1 MTIKDFLIFF
11 RWKNLLM
18 IIIIQYLL
26 KYLLFQKF
34 DLTTSLD
41 TIHFFILVFSTVL
54 IATAGYIIND
64 INDIK
69 ADKVNKP
76 DKLFVGK
83 KISINNS
90 YNLYL
95 ALNFIGLLL
104 GFYLSYSIEYVSF
117 FTVFIIISLLLYRYA
132 IDLKKRF
139 LIGNLTISFIV
150 FLSILIVGIYDIVPV
165 TNAYN
170 NQTQI
175 QVFLLVFKIS
185 CFAFFLTL
193 IREIIKDLEDINGDL
208 KIGAKTLPIK
218 LGQNKTKNILF
229 YFSFI
234 PLIAIIYFAFTI
246 YKTNL
251 LASIYLLIFVVS
263 PLLYFIT
270 RVKKSNTKIEY
281 LKLSNLLKIIMLL
294 GIITV
299 LFLG

>member
-1 MTIKDFLIFF
+1 MTIKDFFIFF

-26 KYLLFQKF
+26 KYILFQKF
-34 DLTTSLD
+34 DVTTSLD
-41 TIHFFILVFSTVL
+41 TLHFFILVFSTVL

-64 INDIK
+64 INDIS

-76 DKLFVGK
+76 DKVFVGK
-83 KISINNS
+83 KISINKS

-104 GFYLSYSIEYVSF
+104 GFYLSYSIGYVSF
-117 FTVFIIISLLLYRYA
+117 FTIFIITSLLLYRYA

-139 LIGNLTISFIV
+139 LIGNLTISFVV
-150 FLSILIVGIYDIVPV
+150 FLSVFIVSIYDIVPV
-165 TNAYN
+165 SNAYN
-170 NQTQI
+170 NQIQI
-175 QVFLLVFKIS
+175 QVFLLVFIIS

-193 IREIIKDLEDINGDL
+193 IREIIKDLEDVNGDL

-229 YFSFI
+229 YLSFI
-234 PLIAIIYFAFTI
+234 PLIAIIYFAFALYI
-246 YKTNL
+246 SNL
-251 LASIYLLIFVVS
+251 LATIYLLIFVAT
-263 PLLYFIT
+263 PLLYFIVK
-270 RVKKSNTKIEY
+270 VKKSITKNDFHN
-281 LKLSNLLKIIMLL
+281 LSNILKIIMML
-294 GIITV
+294 GILTV